1 MSAPTR
7 PPRSAALLIAAP
19 DLDPRDALNTAS
31 AMVHSVHSV
40 QALVCQAASDNDLG
54 DPGQPSG
61 GLWSSVSLLETVATL
76 LEGATGALERAR

>member
-31 AMVHSVHSV
+31 AMVHSV